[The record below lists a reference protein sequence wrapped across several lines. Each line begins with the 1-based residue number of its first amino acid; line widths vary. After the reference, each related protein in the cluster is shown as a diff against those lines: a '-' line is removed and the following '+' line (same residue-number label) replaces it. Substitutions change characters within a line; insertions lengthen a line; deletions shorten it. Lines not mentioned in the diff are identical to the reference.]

1 MQGMTAL
8 SRSHGLSGQ
17 ARLAWLLAVAS
28 IAILPVGVALN
39 PPPAS
44 DWGPAVLVFTTLGTL
59 LVVGALLVTRVPGNG
74 IGWWLILAGEL
85 VFVESLAQAATEL
98 GVLAE
103 PEPWTTIGW
112 TALVPQLLEPI
123 AIVVVLIVVP
133 LHFPDGRLLS
143 PRWRWVL
150 WLTVVAIAAGAVTTL
165 FGPGN
170 DGPYGVGLL
179 ANPLA
184 APGLQPLLDVL
195 GTVSAVTVV
204 SALVGAALSVVV
216 RYRHAGR
223 VERQQL
229 KWLLA
234 VASVAVVAF
243 TASSVV
249 NDEVVSTVLYL
260 IGFAAVPA
268 LPVAIGIAILRYH
281 LYDIDRIISRTSRGR
296 SSAPRW
302 SPCSSAASSRCKPSS
317 RASRRPRPWRSRPR
331 RCSGP
336 RCSSR
341 SASVQRTVDRRFDRT
356 AVDASRATAAFATRL
371 RDEVD
376 LETLTR
382 DLVGTVDEVVR
393 PESSRVWLRRA
404 GNSPTAP

>member
-1 MQGMTAL
+1 MQHMTPL
-8 SRSHGLSGQ
+8 SRSRGLSGQ

-28 IAILPVGVALN
+28 IAILPVGVAVN

-44 DWGPAVLVFTTLGTL
+44 DLGPAVLILTTLVSL
-59 LVVGALLVTRVPGNG
+59 LGVGALLVTRVPGNP

-85 VFVESLAQAATEL
+85 VTVESLAQAATEF

-103 PEPWTTIGW
+103 PSPWTTIGW

-133 LHFPDGRLLS
+133 LHFPTGLLLS
-143 PRWRWVL
+143 PRWRSVL
-150 WLTVVAIAAGAVTTL
+150 WLTVVAITAGAVTTL

-184 APGLQPLLDVL
+184 VPGLEPLLDAL
-195 GTVSAVTVV
+195 GTVAGVMVV
-204 SALVGAALSVVV
+204 SALVGAALSMIV
-216 RYRHAGR
+216 RYRHSGG

-243 TASSVV
+243 IAASVV
-249 NDEVVSTVLYL
+249 NDETVSNVLYL

-281 LYDIDRIISRTSRGR
+281 LYDIDHIISRTVS
-296 SSAPRW
+296 W
-302 SPCSSAASSRCKPSS
+302 SGHQRRARRRLRRRASSRCRRSS
-317 RASRRPRPWRSRPR
+317 WASPRPRRWRSLPRPWSR
-331 RCSGP
+331 RC
-336 RCSSR
+336 CSSR
-341 SASVQRTVDRRFDRT
+341 SAGGSSRPSTDGST
-356 AVDASRATAAFATRL
+356 ARPSTPTGQPPRSRPGCATRW
-371 RDEVD
+371 
-376 LETLTR
+376 TSTR
-382 DLVGTVDEVVR
+382 
-393 PESSRVWLRRA
+393 
-404 GNSPTAP
+404 

>member
-1 MQGMTAL
+1 MTAL
-8 SRSHGLSGQ
+8 SRPHGLSGQ

-28 IAILPVGVALN
+28 IAILAGGRGRQSPTRA
-39 PPPAS
+39 PTS
-44 DWGPAVLVFTTLGTL
+44 GPAVLILTTLVSL
-59 LVVGALLVTRVPGNG
+59 LGVGALLVTRVPGNA

-85 VFVESLAQAATEL
+85 VTVESLAQAATEF
-98 GVLAE
+98 GVMAE
-103 PEPWTTIGW
+103 PEPWTAIGL

-143 PRWRWVL
+143 PRWRWVQ
-150 WLTVVAIAAGAVTTL
+150 WLTVVAITAGAMTTL

-195 GTVSAVTVV
+195 GTVAAVTVV
-204 SALVGAALSVVV
+204 AALVGAALSVIV
-216 RYRHAGR
+216 RYRRSGG

-243 TASSVV
+243 TAASVV
-249 NDEVVSTVLYL
+249 NDEAVSNVLYL
-260 IGFAAVPA
+260 VGFAAVPA

-281 LYDIDRIISRTSRGR
+281 LYDIDRIISRTVSWALITAVLVAVFVGGVLGLQAALAGRHAGADARRRRVDAARPSRSSSPSAGACSAPSTAGSIEPGTTASGR
-296 SSAPRW
+296 STRSPIACDPTWTSRRWGPR
-302 SPCSSAASSRCKPSS
+302 
-317 RASRRPRPWRSRPR
+317 SRRPPR
-331 RCSGP
+331 TPCG
-336 RCSSR
+336 
-341 SASVQRTVDRRFDRT
+341 
-356 AVDASRATAAFATRL
+356 
-371 RDEVD
+371 
-376 LETLTR
+376 
-382 DLVGTVDEVVR
+382 
-393 PESSRVWLRRA
+393 RRA
-404 GNSPTAP
+404 PGSGCAIGRHP

>member
-1 MQGMTAL
+1 M
-8 SRSHGLSGQ
+8 
-17 ARLAWLLAVAS
+17 
-28 IAILPVGVALN
+28 
-39 PPPAS
+39 
-44 DWGPAVLVFTTLGTL
+44 
-59 LVVGALLVTRVPGNG
+59 PGNA

-85 VFVESLAQAATEL
+85 VTVESLAQAATEF

-103 PEPWTTIGW
+103 PEPWTTIGL

-143 PRWRWVL
+143 PRWRWVQ
-150 WLTVVAIAAGAVTTL
+150 WLTVVAITAGAMATL

-195 GTVSAVTVV
+195 GTVAAVTVV
-204 SALVGAALSVVV
+204 AALVGAALSVVV
-216 RYRHAGR
+216 RYRHSGR

-249 NDEVVSTVLYL
+249 NNEAVSNVLYL

-281 LYDIDRIISRTSRGR
+281 LYDIDRIISRTVSWAVITAVLVAVFVGGVLGLQAALAGVTQ
-296 SSAPRW
+296 APTLAV
-302 SPCSSAASSRCKPSS
+302 AASTLRPS
-317 RASRRPRPWRSRPR
+317 
-331 RCSGP
+331 
-336 RCSSR
+336 RCSSPSADACSAPSTAGSIGPVRQPANGRRVRR
-341 SASVQRTVDRRFDRT
+341 SPAVQRGPHVAGGIARVDRRGRRAADERLGLAALPRGKPELAT
-356 AVDASRATAAFATRL
+356 VTPRAT
-371 RDEVD
+371 
-376 LETLTR
+376 
-382 DLVGTVDEVVR
+382 
-393 PESSRVWLRRA
+393 P
-404 GNSPTAP
+404 